1 MLLPNIAGM
10 AEDLDDATLS
20 LVAHNLRGAI
30 GLAAGA
36 TRTVRLRWDKLDP
49 DRRDELLELA
59 EKGMARVDDA
69 VFGIARGLP
78 AEVIADLQRSFD
90 RDDGNGAAAGS
101 ADGTKPFPVP
111 EDEPDRLAALRRYG
125 VLDQQPAE
133 DLDAIVRLA
142 SQITGASKAV
152 INLID
157 AERQWQ
163 AAAFGVERS
172 EVRREQ
178 SMCAAAVVHGQTV
191 AIADSSADERY
202 RSHPFVTGEL
212 GNIRMYAAAP
222 LIAPVRH
229 VVGTIC
235 IFDEVVRELTPGQV
249 AALEDLARVVT
260 SLFEER
266 ALAAELRESARWQHE
281 LIEDLER
288 ERRRNE
294 HLLDRLGQNAP

>member
-1 MLLPNIAGM
+1 M

-36 TRTVRLRWDKLDP
+36 TRTVRLRWDRLD
-49 DRRDELLELA
+49 DERRNELLELA
-59 EKGMARVDDA
+59 ERGMARVDDA

-78 AEVIADLQRSFD
+78 AEVIADLQQTFD
-90 RDDGNGAAAGS
+90 REEGTGAAAAEA
-101 ADGTKPFPVP
+101 ADLLEPKPYPVP
-111 EDEPDRLAALRRYG
+111 DDEEERLAAHL
-125 VLDQQPAE
+125 
-133 DLDAIVRLA
+133 
-142 SQITGASKAV
+142 TGAPNAV

-157 AERQWQ
+157 ADRQWQ
-163 AAAFGVERS
+163 AAAHGVERG

-191 AIADSSADERY
+191 SVADSSADERY
-202 RSHPFVTGEL
+202 RDSPFVTGEL
-212 GNIRMYAAAP
+212 GNIRLYAAAP
-222 LIAPVRH
+222 LVAPVRH

-235 IFDEVVRELTPGQV
+235 VFADEVRALDDAQV

-266 ALAAELRESARWQHE
+266 ALAAELKEAARWQHV
-281 LIEDLER
+281 LIADLER
-288 ERRRNE
+288 EPRRYE
-294 HLLDRLGQNAP
+294 HLLDRLARHEA

>member
-1 MLLPNIAGM
+1 M

-36 TRTVRLRWDKLDP
+36 TRTVRLRWDRLDEE
-49 DRRDELLELA
+49 RRNELLELA
-59 EKGMARVDDA
+59 ERGMARVDDA

-90 RDDGNGAAAGS
+90 RDEPARPPTEGP
-101 ADGTKPFPVP
+101 TPFPVP
-111 EDEPDRLAALRRYG
+111 DDEEERLEALRRYH
-125 VLDQQPAE
+125 VLDQQPAA

-142 SQITGASKAV
+142 ARVTGSSHAV

-163 AAAFGVERS
+163 AAAFGAERR

-178 SMCAAAVVHGQTV
+178 SMCAGAVVHGQTV
-191 AIADSSADERY
+191 HVADSSIDPRFCD
-202 RSHPFVTGEL
+202 SPFVTGEL
-212 GNIRMYAAAP
+212 GRIRQYAAAP
-222 LIAPVRH
+222 LLAPVRH

-235 IFDEVVRELTPGQV
+235 VFDDEVRSMTDDQIAG
-249 AALEDLARVVT
+249 LEDLARVVM

-266 ALAAELRESARWQHE
+266 ALATELARRGDVATGAHRRPRARAPS
-281 LIEDLER
+281 ER
-288 ERRRNE
+288 
-294 HLLDRLGQNAP
+294 APAGSIGAGPGIG

>member
-1 MLLPNIAGM
+1 M

-36 TRTVRLRWDKLDP
+36 TRTVRLRWDKLEP
-49 DRRDELLELA
+49 ERRDELLELA

-78 AEVIADLQRSFD
+78 AEVIADLQQSFD
-90 RDDGNGAAAGS
+90 RNEGTSDAAAE
-101 ADGTKPFPVP
+101 AAAALEPKPYPVP
-111 EDEPDRLAALRRYG
+111 DDEADRLAALRRYG

-142 SQITGASKAV
+142 SHLTGAPNAV

-157 AERQWQ
+157 ADRQWQ
-163 AAAFGVERS
+163 AAAHGVERR

-191 AIADSSADERY
+191 SVADSSIDERY
-202 RSHPFVTGEL
+202 RDSPFVTGEL
-212 GNIRMYAAAP
+212 GNIRLYAAAP
-222 LIAPVRH
+222 LVAPVRH
-229 VVGTIC
+229 VVGTIGV
-235 IFDEVVRELTPGQV
+235 FDDHPRALEPAQV

-266 ALAAELRESARWQHE
+266 ALAVELRESARWQHE
-281 LIEDLER
+281 LIQDLER

-294 HLLDRLGQNAP
+294 HLLDRLGQNAT

>member
-1 MLLPNIAGM
+1 M

-36 TRTVRLRWDKLDP
+36 ARTVRLRWDRLDP
-49 DRRDELLELA
+49 ARRDELLELA
-59 EKGMARVDDA
+59 ERGMARVDDA

-90 RDDGNGAAAGS
+90 RDEPDGSAADGAADGS
-101 ADGTKPFPVP
+101 TSPFPVP
-111 EDEPDRLAALRRYG
+111 TDEAERLAALRRYG
-125 VLDQQPAE
+125 VLDQPPAD
-133 DLDAIVRLA
+133 DLDAVVRLA
-142 SQITGASKAV
+142 AHLTGTATAV

-157 AERQWQ
+157 ADRQWQ
-163 AAAFGVERS
+163 AAAYGVERR

-191 AIADSSADERY
+191 SVADSSADERY
-202 RSHPFVTGEL
+202 RTSPFVTGEL
-212 GNIRMYAAAP
+212 GNIRLYAAAP
-222 LIAPVRH
+222 LVAPVRH

-235 IFDEVVRELTPGQV
+235 VFDETPRELTPAQV
-249 AALEDLARVVT
+249 AALEDLAKVVT

-281 LIEDLER
+281 LIQDLDR

-294 HLLDRLGQNAP
+294 HLLDRLAQNGT

>member
-1 MLLPNIAGM
+1 M

-36 TRTVRLRWDKLDP
+36 ARTVRLRWDKLDP
-49 DRRDELLELA
+49 ARRDELLELA
-59 EKGMARVDDA
+59 ERGMARVDDA

-78 AEVIADLQRSFD
+78 AEVIADLQQSFD
-90 RDDGNGAAAGS
+90 RDEGDRD
-101 ADGTKPFPVP
+101 DGTAAEPKPYPVP
-111 EDEPDRLAALRRYG
+111 DDEEERLAALRRYG

-133 DLDAIVRLA
+133 DLDAIVRIA
-142 SQITGASKAV
+142 AHITGAGNAV

-157 AERQWQ
+157 ADRQWQ
-163 AAAFGVERS
+163 AAAYGVERR

-191 AIADSSADERY
+191 SVADSSADERY
-202 RSHPFVTGEL
+202 RDSPFVTGEL
-212 GNIRMYAAAP
+212 GRIRLYAAAP
-222 LIAPVRH
+222 LVAPVRH

-235 IFDEVVRELTPGQV
+235 VFDETVRELAPAQV

-266 ALAAELRESARWQHE
+266 ALAVELRESARWQHE
-281 LIEDLER
+281 LIQDLQR

-294 HLLDRLGQNAP
+294 HLLDRLGQNAT

>member
-1 MLLPNIAGM
+1 M

-36 TRTVRLRWDKLDP
+36 TRTVRLRWDRLD
-49 DRRDELLELA
+49 DERRNELLELA
-59 EKGMARVDDA
+59 ERGMARVDDA

-78 AEVIADLQRSFD
+78 AEVIADLQQTFD
-90 RDDGNGAAAGS
+90 REEGTGAAA
-101 ADGTKPFPVP
+101 AEAAALLEPKPYPVP
-111 EDEPDRLAALRRYG
+111 DDEEERLAALRRYG

-142 SQITGASKAV
+142 AHLTGAPNAV

-157 AERQWQ
+157 ADRQWQ
-163 AAAFGVERS
+163 AAAHGVERG

-191 AIADSSADERY
+191 SVADSSADERY
-202 RSHPFVTGEL
+202 RDSPFVTGEL
-212 GNIRMYAAAP
+212 GNIRLYDAAP
-222 LIAPVRH
+222 LVAPVRH

-235 IFDEVVRELTPGQV
+235 VFADEVRALDDAQV

-266 ALAAELRESARWQHE
+266 ALAAELKEAARWQHE
-281 LIEDLER
+281 LIADLER

-294 HLLDRLGQNAP
+294 HLLDRLARNEA